1 LTNSSSPDRDASD
14 SEILE
19 LEEMLPSPNQS
30 RDIPSDFSRRVIQDA
45 TVTSSGNGKYQPKI
59 PTVVRS
65 IEIGSRGEV
74 LNVSAEIDALI
85 DTIELANPH
94 PPQLVR
100 EASALPNRSPE
111 IADRQRRQQE
121 SYSISETIAEIAAS
135 ETDTDSQLHREL
147 TNIHQQIATAR
158 HELQTLHQRNQSQV
172 ETIDAHAD
180 RIDRLKVR
188 TQQLAYYAKNRVGKV
203 QELITAVDA
212 IRAEIV
218 TGLEKFGGYHEM
230 RSLLAELETSRHALV
245 LAHDRLCTGQETF
258 YESLQ
263 AIEQRVTSHSND
275 SVARL
280 RQYQE
285 LIETRS
291 QTLSTDRQ
299 QIAEMSVDV
308 SLKYAQIQELST
320 QIRDMHA
327 QITEKSQLIHRRVTD
342 TERGFSELAA
352 SVQLE
357 KDQFYELTAETIDRT
372 AAIQDRFSKIDREF
386 SLDREAIAA
395 LKSELVTVR
404 EGVERASEKQIDYFD
419 SQFYELLADWS
430 ELSEERQERG
440 GDSRKILTWLWI
452 LSFAVGLALAFSLYI
467 LMHLK

>member
-1 LTNSSSPDRDASD
+1 LTNSSSPDREESD

-19 LEEMLPSPNQS
+19 LEEMPASPAPSSRQAVGDERCQPN
-30 RDIPSDFSRRVIQDA
+30 F
-45 TVTSSGNGKYQPKI
+45 
-59 PTVVRS
+59 PTIVRS
-65 IEIGSRGEV
+65 IEIPSTGEV
-74 LNVSAEIDALI
+74 LNITAELDSLI
-85 DTIELANPH
+85 KTIELAEPH
-94 PPQLVR
+94 PPQIDRSLESANHER
-100 EASALPNRSPE
+100 E
-111 IADRQRRQQE
+111 RRHQQ
-121 SYSISETIAEIAAS
+121 SHSISETIAQIAAS

-158 HELQTLHQRNQSQV
+158 HELQTLHERNQSQV

-203 QELITAVDA
+203 QELISTVDA

-218 TGLEKFGGYHEM
+218 TGLEKFGGYREM

-245 LAHDRLCTGQETF
+245 LAHDRLCTGQEAF

-263 AIEQRVTSHSND
+263 EIEQRVTSHTND
-275 SVARL
+275 SVDRL

-327 QITEKSQLIHRRVTD
+327 QITEKSQLIHRRVAD
-342 TERGFSELAA
+342 TERGFSELAE
-352 SVQLE
+352 SVQVE
-357 KDQFYELTAETIDRT
+357 KNQFYELTAETIDRT
-372 AAIQDRFSKIDREF
+372 TAIQDRFSKIDREF

-395 LKSELVTVR
+395 LKSELAKVQA
-404 EGVERASEKQIDYFD
+404 GFDRASEKQLDYFD
-419 SQFYELLADWS
+419 TQFYDLLADWS

-440 GDSRKILTWLWI
+440 SDNRKIIAWLWA
-452 LSFAVGLALAFSLYI
+452 LSIAVGLALAFSLHL